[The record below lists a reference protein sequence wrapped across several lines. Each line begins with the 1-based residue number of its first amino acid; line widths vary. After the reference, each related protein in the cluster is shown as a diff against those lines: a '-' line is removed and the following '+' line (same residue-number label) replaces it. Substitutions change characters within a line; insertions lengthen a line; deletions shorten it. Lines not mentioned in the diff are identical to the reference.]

1 MRGALSALIAPILL
15 AALACK
21 DAGVEVRAERPARRD
36 IESALTTNGRIEALS
51 RSEVRVAVAGRVE
64 RVLVR
69 RGDTVERG
77 QELLRLSD
85 TGQGGALA
93 QAAARLNGAKARL
106 ATLEAG
112 LAPAKKAAL
121 RAEREKLAARS
132 TKASLD
138 LERLERLVARGAV
151 PRLDA
156 DAKRRLVEDLAIDLD
171 SIDAQLASPLA
182 EGQRDAARAAVDEAA
197 SAASVARLAAA
208 ELSVI
213 APSPGVVY
221 SLPVAEGDYL
231 QDGDLAARVGVLDPV
246 RARIL
251 VDEPDLG
258 RVEQGCPV
266 SIEADAYPG
275 QEWTC
280 LVDRLA
286 TEVVEM
292 DARRVGEIQCTVPNA
307 GGRLLPNLAVSVRIV
322 TDRVQAASSV
332 SRLAVMRSEG
342 RARVW
347 TVNAGRALRREIR
360 TGVEGPFFVEVR
372 GGLDESDVVLLPE
385 NGSLSEGQRVRP
397 RLQEDGGAG

>member
-1 MRGALSALIAPILL
+1 MIAPFLL
-15 AALACK
+15 AAMACA

-36 IESALTTNGRIEALS
+36 IESALTTYGRIEALS
-51 RSEVRVAVAGRVE
+51 RSEGRVAAAGRVE

-85 TGQGGALA
+85 TGQAAALA
-93 QAAARLNGAKARL
+93 QATARLQGANARL

-112 LAPAKKAAL
+112 LAPAKKATL
-121 RAEREKLAARS
+121 RAEREKLAARRA
-132 TKASLD
+132 KALLD
-138 LERLERLVARGAV
+138 LARLERLAARGAV

-156 DAKRRLVEDLAIDLD
+156 DAKRRLVEDLAIDLG

-208 ELSVI
+208 ELGVL
-213 APSPGVVY
+213 APSSGVVY
-221 SLPVAEGDYL
+221 SLLVAEGDQL

-280 LVDRLA
+280 LADRLA

-322 TDRVQAASSV
+322 TDRVQGASSV
-332 SRLAVMRSEG
+332 SRLAILRSEG
-342 RARVW
+342 RALVW

>member
-1 MRGALSALIAPILL
+1 MRGAPSALIAPILL
-15 AALACK
+15 AALACA

-36 IESALTTNGRIEALS
+36 IESALTTNGRVEALS

-85 TGQGGALA
+85 TGQAGALA
-93 QAAARLNGAKARL
+93 QAAARLQGAKARL

-132 TKASLD
+132 AKASLD
-138 LERLERLVARGAV
+138 LERLERLAARGAV

-156 DAKRRLVEDLAIDLD
+156 DATRRLVEDLAIDLD

-197 SAASVARLAAA
+197 SAASVARHAAA
-208 ELSVI
+208 ELSVL
-213 APSPGVVY
+213 APSTGVVY
-221 SLPVAEGDYL
+221 SLPVAEGDHL

-372 GGLDESDVVLLPE
+372 GGLEESDVVLLPE